1 MINHKNN
8 KLAQIL
14 GQKSPFGGL
23 CNCVQQKWVHA
34 NIGEGSDNIINEE
47 LSINMTT
54 ESGPT
59 QWRSSNNDL
68 RNANES
74 CSSLSDSTSLNLT
87 GGSIT
92 PTATISELAFTSCP
106 DFKVAR
112 NGNFCI
118 SGTGNKLILT
128 LF

>member
-1 MINHKNN
+1 MTIRSGESLFVPPSYKMICSTHYSYS
-8 KLAQIL
+8 QD
-14 GQKSPFGGL
+14 SYGGIPDYT
-23 CNCVQQKWVHA
+23 H
-34 NIGEGSDNIINEE
+34 ISEGSDNIINEE

-54 ESGPT
+54 ENGPT
-59 QWRSSNNDL
+59 QQWSSNNDL
-68 RNANES
+68 SNANES

-106 DFKVAR
+106 NLKSAR

-118 SGTGNKLILT
+118 SGTGG
-128 LF
+128 